1 MGACWIPTM
10 QQLERSLLATHF
22 LRTTLKRCA
31 RIALG
36 ERRYA
41 ELASARSRRLQR
53 RLMTQWTMWHSPL
66 SPELKCEISRAMN
79 RLNRMNLPDWGTVDL
94 MDYTISFCG
103 RVSFLYMFEEIF
115 AKASYLFHSDTD
127 RPLIFDCGSNIGMS
141 VLFFKKLYPAAR
153 ITAFEPDP
161 RTLSALNEN
170 IRDNGLTDVAAHQVA
185 LGSRDG
191 IVDFYRD
198 ENENSSSPLMS
209 VNRERLAG
217 SRWQPVLRA
226 RHIQVQARRLST
238 FIESDI
244 DLLKIDV
251 EGAELEIM
259 QDLVA
264 AGKLRRARRIHLE
277 YHHHIGAAPDN
288 FSAILRLLESAG
300 FDYQIRADHGG
311 QWPWPT
317 ENAFQDV
324 ALYRYRREE
333 RLKQPH

>member
-1 MGACWIPTM
+1 VVGVRRCR
-10 QQLERSLLATHF
+10 QLERSLLATHF

-41 ELASARSRRLQR
+41 ELASARSRRFQR
-53 RLMTQWTMWHSPL
+53 RLLTQWTMSHSPL
-66 SPELKCEISRAMN
+66 SPELKREISRAMD

-103 RVSFLYMFEEIF
+103 RASFLYMFEEIF

-141 VLFFKKLYPAAR
+141 VLFFKKKLYPAAR

-161 RTLSALNEN
+161 RTFSVLNEN
-170 IRDNGLTDVAAHQVA
+170 IRDNGLTDVPAHQVA

-191 IVDFYRD
+191 FVDFYRD
-198 ENENSSSPLMS
+198 ENESSSSLLMS

-217 SRWQPVLRA
+217 SRWRPVLRA

-251 EGAELEIM
+251 EGAELEVM

-288 FSAILRLLESAG
+288 FSAMLRLLESAG
-300 FDYQIRADHGG
+300 FGYQIRSDYGG

-324 ALYRYRREE
+324 ALYCYRRGE
-333 RLKQPH
+333 R